1 MSIEIILMGVLV
13 GFLVGMTGVGGA
25 SLLTPILVLIG
36 IHPSIA
42 VGTDLVYNS
51 ITKLFG
57 TVQHWRQRTIDFKLA
72 RYLAAGS
79 IPGVIVAV
87 SMLKLFDRFYHNQEV
102 FIKHALGYVLILV
115 AIATLV
121 KVFYGHKMKENRW
134 QQKPLEQKR
143 GLTISIGF
151 VLGFIVGLTSIG
163 SGSLF
168 AVALMYFFTLIPSRL
183 VGTDIAHA
191 FLLAS
196 VAGLLHAGLG
206 HVNWSLVL
214 NLVVGSI
221 PGVLVGSVLATKA
234 PTNILRTLIA
244 SLVLLSGLKLI

>member
-1 MSIEIILMGVLV
+1 MSIGIISMGVLV
-13 GFLVGMTGVGGA
+13 GFLVGLTGVGGA

-72 RYLAAGS
+72 RYLATGS

-87 SMLKLFDRFYHNQEV
+87 GALRVFDSYYHNQEV

-121 KVFYGHKMKENRW
+121 KVFYGHKLKENSW
-134 QQKPLEQKR
+134 QQKPIEQKR
-143 GLTISIGF
+143 GLTITLGA

-168 AVALMYFFTLIPSRL
+168 AVAMMYLFTLKPSRL

-206 HVNWSLVL
+206 NVNWSLVL
-214 NLVVGSI
+214 NLIVGSV
-221 PGVLVGSVLATKA
+221 PGVLLGSMLATKA

-244 SLVLLSGLKLI
+244 SLVLISGLKLI